1 MPAHSNCSVFCMN
14 ILFLHSNKE
23 VRTKKKK
30 SSLVPSFPFMT
41 KHSPFFFVYQLK
53 ESICS
58 PNSPPTSWNCSEFT
72 SALLIVI
79 WSIVLLVLMLG
90 NIDTN
95 IILKPSPGAHSHILH
110 VRMLTFFSRVWLFA
124 TLWIVAHQAPLSMA
138 FSRQEYWSRLPC
150 PSPGDL
156 PDPGIKPTSLYISC
170 IGRWV
175 LYH

>member
-1 MPAHSNCSVFCMN
+1 MN

-23 VRTKKKK
+23 VRTKKKNHLLSLPFPLWPNTLRSFLFI
-30 SSLVPSFPFMT
+30 SSRNPSALPIHHQPHGT
-41 KHSPFFFVYQLK
+41 AQ
-53 ESICS
+53 
-58 PNSPPTSWNCSEFT
+58 N
-72 SALLIVI
+72 SALLTVI
-79 WSIVLLVLMLG
+79 WSIVLLVLRLG

-110 VRMLTFFSRVWLFA
+110 ERMLTFFSRVWLFA
-124 TLWIVAHQAPLSMA
+124 TLWTVAHQAPLSMS

-156 PDPGIKPTSLYISC
+156 PDPGIKPASLYISC